1 MENQK
6 YDINN
11 KFNEIKSER
20 TDSIIM
26 EYYKKK
32 FNNLRKLMT
41 NFINKMSRDDIRN
54 IMLGK
59 HKELLN
65 NLDIQFD
72 NLENELYKIK
82 YKINEELNVKK
93 NISKDKIEKINDNDV
108 QNKVI
113 NDLTPYALMYYMILE
128 QNNKA
133 NEEKKVNINN
143 QDNLDNQDILN
154 NQDNLNNQN
163 NNIDLNYNFNT
174 DSIKDSN
181 IFNDS
186 FNNTLNFLNKN
197 FNKKN
202 SNNITEI
209 SNINVNDI
217 D

>member
-6 YDINN
+6 NDIDNQ
-11 KFNEIKSER
+11 FDEIKSKR
-20 TDSIIM
+20 TDSIII

-41 NFINKMSRDDIRN
+41 NFINKISRDDIRN

-65 NLDIQFD
+65 NIDIHFE

-93 NISKDKIEKINDNDV
+93 NISQDKIEKINDDNL

-113 NDLTPYALMYYMILE
+113 NDLTPYAFMYYMMLE
-128 QNNKA
+128 QNNKIS
-133 NEEKKVNINN
+133 EEKKVNINN
-143 QDNLDNQDILN
+143 QDNLDNKDILDIN
-154 NQDNLNNQN
+154 YNTG
-163 NNIDLNYNFNT
+163 LNYNT
-174 DSIKDSN
+174 DSN

-186 FNNTLNFLNKN
+186 INNTLNFLKTN
-197 FNKKN
+197 FNKHN
-202 SNNITEI
+202 LNNMNETSNVNI
-209 SNINVNDI
+209 NDI

>member
-6 YDINN
+6 NDIDNQ
-11 KFNEIKSER
+11 FDEIKSKK

-65 NLDIQFD
+65 NIDIHFD

-93 NISKDKIEKINDNDV
+93 NISEDKIEKINDNDV

-113 NDLTPYALMYYMILE
+113 NDLTPFALMYYMMLE
-128 QNNKA
+128 QNNKV

-143 QDNLDNQDILN
+143 QDNLDNQDNLN
-154 NQDNLNNQN
+154 NLDNKDNLDNQN
-163 NNIDLNYNFNT
+163 NNIDLNYNFHT
-174 DSIKDSN
+174 DSN
-181 IFNDS
+181 IFSDS
-186 FNNTLNFLNKN
+186 FNNTLNFLNTN
-197 FNKKN
+197 FNK
-202 SNNITEI
+202 NNNNNMTEI

>member
-6 YDINN
+6 NDIDNQ
-11 KFNEIKSER
+11 FDEIKSKR

-65 NLDIQFD
+65 NIDIHFD

-93 NISKDKIEKINDNDV
+93 NISEDKIEKINDNDV

-113 NDLTPYALMYYMILE
+113 NDLTPFALMYYMMLE
-128 QNNKA
+128 QNNKV

-143 QDNLDNQDILN
+143 QDNLDNPD
-154 NQDNLNNQN
+154 NQN

-174 DSIKDSN
+174 DSN
-181 IFNDS
+181 IFSDS
-186 FNNTLNFLNKN
+186 FNNTLNFLNTNFKN
-197 FNKKN
+197 
-202 SNNITEI
+202 NNNMTEI

>member
-6 YDINN
+6 NN
-11 KFNEIKSER
+11 IDNQFDEIKSKR

-41 NFINKMSRDDIRN
+41 NFIHKMSRDDIRN

-65 NLDIQFD
+65 NIDIHFD

-93 NISKDKIEKINDNDV
+93 NISQDKIEKMNDNDV

-113 NDLTPYALMYYMILE
+113 NDLTPFALMYYMMMLE
-128 QNNKA
+128 QNNKTS
-133 NEEKKVNINN
+133 EEKKVNINN
-143 QDNLDNQDILN
+143 RDNLDNKDNINNKDNLDN
-154 NQDNLNNQN
+154 KDNQDNL
-163 NNIDLNYNFNT
+163 DLNYNFNT
-174 DSIKDSN
+174 DSN
-181 IFNDS
+181 IFSDS
-186 FNNTLNFLNKN
+186 FNSTLNFLNTN
-197 FNKKN
+197 FNQKN
-202 SNNITEI
+202 LTNMNETSNA
-209 SNINVNDI
+209 NVNDI

>member
-6 YDINN
+6 NDIDN
-11 KFNEIKSER
+11 KFDEIKSKR

-32 FNNLRKLMT
+32 INNLKKLMT

-65 NLDIQFD
+65 NIEIHFD

-93 NISKDKIEKINDNDV
+93 NISHDKIEKINNNDV

-113 NDLTPYALMYYMILE
+113 NDLTPFAFMYYMMLE
-128 QNNKA
+128 QNNKIS
-133 NEEKKVNINN
+133 EEKKVNINN
-143 QDNLDNQDILN
+143 QENIN
-154 NQDNLNNQN
+154 NQDNLDNQN

-174 DSIKDSN
+174 DSN
-181 IFNDS
+181 IFSDS
-186 FNNTLNFLNKN
+186 FNNTLNFLNT
-197 FNKKN
+197 N
-202 SNNITEI
+202 SNENNLNNINET
-209 SNINVNDI
+209 SNVNVNDI

>member
-6 YDINN
+6 NDIDNQ
-11 KFNEIKSER
+11 FDEIKSKR

-65 NLDIQFD
+65 NIDIHFD

-93 NISKDKIEKINDNDV
+93 NISEDKIEKINDNDV

-113 NDLTPYALMYYMILE
+113 NDLTPFALMYYMMLE
-128 QNNKA
+128 QNNKV

-143 QDNLDNQDILN
+143 QDN
-154 NQDNLNNQN
+154 QDNLNNLDNKDNPDNQN
-163 NNIDLNYNFNT
+163 NNIDLNYNFHT
-174 DSIKDSN
+174 DSN
-181 IFNDS
+181 IFSDS
-186 FNNTLNFLNKN
+186 FNNTLNFLNTNFKN
-197 FNKKN
+197 
-202 SNNITEI
+202 NNNMTEI